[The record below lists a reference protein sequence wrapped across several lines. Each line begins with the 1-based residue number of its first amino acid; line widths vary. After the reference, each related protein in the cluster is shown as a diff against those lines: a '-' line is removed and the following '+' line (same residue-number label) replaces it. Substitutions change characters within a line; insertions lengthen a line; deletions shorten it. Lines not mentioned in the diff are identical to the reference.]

1 VTGAKAPEK
10 LSSRDL
16 ESLIQDRV
24 AVSQQSTADLAKE
37 ISQQFH
43 VSKKQVYD
51 TILKFKP

>member
-1 VTGAKAPEK
+1 
-10 LSSRDL
+10 
-16 ESLIQDRV
+16 V